1 MIEIKTRECNY
12 IIPIDYIEYL
22 KDYYDTGYGKLQY
35 FVFTKIGC
43 IEVSEKE
50 YGKIKNIIL
59 KEVIKSE

>member
-22 KDYYDTGYGKLQY
+22 KDYYDTGYGELQY

-50 YGKIKNIIL
+50 YSKIKNIIL
-59 KEVIKSE
+59 KDCDKE